1 MKFLHASTALK
12 AFVDVDRVLTSVGT
26 QLPNSRSTL
35 IVSEITVVPTQP
47 SIQYWE
53 NSINNVILLKQFI
66 KSVPPIFDALVG
78 VKSNILKQV
87 AEVDDS
93 VSFTIRELMR

>member
-1 MKFLHASTALK
+1 M
-12 AFVDVDRVLTSVGT
+12 LTFYK
-26 QLPNSRSTL
+26 
-35 IVSEITVVPTQP
+35 ITVIPTQP

-53 NSINNVILLKQFI
+53 NSINNVIQLKQYI

-87 AEVDDS
+87 AEVYD
-93 VSFTIRELMR
+93 TLL